1 MSRKSARLL
10 AIISF
15 AMANAAVC
23 LAQVE
28 QGTITGSV
36 TDQSDALVAG
46 AQVTVRNVRT
56 GVKAVTRT
64 NTDGYYSA
72 PYLPPGEYEVS
83 VENSGFKK
91 ASVAGSQ
98 RIKKP

>member
-1 MSRKSARLL
+1 MSRKSGRLL
-10 AIISF
+10 AIIGI

-23 LAQVE
+23 SAQVE

-56 GVKAVTRT
+56 GVKSVTRT
-64 NTDGYYSA
+64 NTSGYYSA
-72 PYLPPGEYEVS
+72 PYLPAGEYEIS

-91 ASVAGSQ
+91 ASVSG
-98 RIKKP
+98 INLTV